1 MPDFLQPG
9 FLSGLRRRRFL
20 TDISRSF
27 TGLALGAMLAQESVA
42 RADEH
47 TAWQPPDGQPHFT
60 PKAKSVVWLFMNGGV
75 SHAESFDP
83 KPEITKY
90 AGKSISE
97 TPYADTQNPDR
108 LKRREVAFNV
118 ELRQK
123 LYPLQVGFR
132 SYGHSGIEYRQLHR

>member
-1 MPDFLQPG
+1 
-9 FLSGLRRRRFL
+9 
-20 TDISRSF
+20 
-27 TGLALGAMLAQESVA
+27 
-42 RADEH
+42 
-47 TAWQPPDGQPHFT
+47 
-60 PKAKSVVWLFMNGGV
+60 MNGGV

-83 KPEITKY
+83 KPEITRY

-97 TPYADTQNPDR
+97 TPYADAQNPDR

-132 SYGHSGIEYRQLHR
+132 VNKVLCPRVPPVSPLFPQVVASCVCKVVIL